1 MKKTFTTIF
10 TCLLGAASVFAT
22 QPSSNLTAEQAL
34 QKADKQFFI
43 ENKGQWHSD
52 VLYLTRMGGLDVW
65 ITKYGVNYTFYQI
78 EKNPNAKNAEHL
90 PGKFDREMEDATLL
104 GHRVLLKLQN
114 HNAHPQ
120 REGKQKQEG
129 YYNYLI
135 GNDPSKHASYV
146 GLYKEA
152 IVKNVYKGID
162 LRYYFDKGY
171 LRYDFLVQPGADP
184 AQIRFSLEG
193 EDKEYLKNGALC
205 YTTRFGEVQM
215 QDLYVYQQNDKKQV
229 QAKFTQ
235 QNGAWQFQLSAYDKT
250 QALIIDP
257 LIYSTYIG
265 GTSYDYGYAIA
276 IDNTGNAYIT
286 GNTTS
291 TNYDTTAGAF
301 QTIYGGG
308 LQGGD
313 VFVTKLN
320 SMGTALIYSTYIGG
334 SDEDLGI
341 AIAVDD
347 LGNVYITGETTS
359 NDYDTTQGAFQT
371 TFGGG
376 YYDVFVSKLNSTG
389 TALIYST
396 YLGGSY
402 MDGGNSIAIDGSG
415 NAYIT
420 GWTNSS
426 DFDTTS
432 GAFQT
437 TYTGG
442 GDAFVTKLN
451 SSGTGLIYSTYIGGS
466 SYDAGFGIAIDSIGN
481 AYITGRTTS
490 TDYDITSGAFQTTYG
505 GGNYDV
511 FVTKLNSTATGLI
524 YSTYI
529 GGSSYDEGYSIAIDG
544 SGNAYIAGSTVSND
558 FDVTP
563 GAFQT
568 TKGGGTYDSDIFVT
582 KLNSTGTT
590 LVYSTYIGGNSGDY
604 AYAISLDNFGN
615 AYITGNT
622 WSADFDITSDAYQT
636 SNEGQHDVF
645 VTKLNNIGTGLI
657 HSTFI
662 GGSGSDYGRG
672 IAIDGF
678 GSAYITGHTY
688 SSSNYDTTSGA
699 FQTTFGGGPVD
710 VFVSKLC
717 FGSIPAQPTVITA
730 STTVC
735 QGTTQIYSVFSAGA
749 TSYTWT
755 LPNGWTGSSTSDT
768 IQAAVD
774 SNGGTITVIAHNG
787 CGSSPTQSINITVNA
802 LPNVSAN
809 ATSTSVCQGSQV
821 TLTGSGAASY
831 TWDNGVPNG
840 VAFAP
845 SATTTYAVTGTDAN
859 GCSNTD
865 QVTVTVNA
873 LPNVSANASA
883 TSVCAGEQVT
893 LSGSGA
899 TTYTW
904 TGGVTNGVAFT
915 PLATTTYTVTGT
927 DANGCSNTDQVTVTV
942 NALPNVSANA
952 SATSV
957 CAGGQVTLSGSGANT
972 YTWTGGVTNGVAFTP
987 TNTAT
992 YTLTGTDANGCNN
1005 TDQVTVTVNPLP
1017 DVTVSNNSN
1026 TLTANQAGAAYQ
1038 WIDCNNNNAPIS
1050 GATNQNFTPTN
1061 GGSYAVVVT
1070 LNGCS
1075 DTSAC
1080 QTVTI
1085 TGLDTQ
1091 ASSKLPF
1098 SIYPNPNKGT
1108 FTIQSTKGGVFELI
1122 DITGKVINTYAITNT
1137 QQTVHENLPAGMYFV
1152 REKESG
1158 SVQKLIIE

>member
-1 MKKTFTTIF
+1 MKKVFTTIF

-22 QPSSNLTAEQAL
+22 QPSSNLKAEEAL

-52 VLYLTRMGGLDVW
+52 VLFLTRMGGLDVW

-78 EKNPNAKNAEHL
+78 EKNSNAEKAERL
-90 PGKFDREMEDATLL
+90 PSKFENDLDDATFL
-104 GHRVLLKLQN
+104 GHRILLKLQN
-114 HNAHPQ
+114 HNANPLPQ
-120 REGKQKQEG
+120 GKIKQQG

-135 GNDPSKHASYV
+135 GNDPSKHASNV

-152 IVKNVYKGID
+152 VVKNVYNGID
-162 LRYYFDKGY
+162 LRYYFDKGS
-171 LRYDFLVQPGADP
+171 LRYDFIVQPGADP
-184 AQIRFSLEG
+184 SQIKFELDG
-193 EDKEYLKNGALC
+193 EYKEYLKNNTLC

-215 QDLYVYQQNDKKQV
+215 QDLFVYQQSDKKQV

-235 QNGAWQFQLSAYDKT
+235 QNGAWQFKLSAYDKT
-250 QALIIDP
+250 QSLIIDP

-265 GTSYDYGYAIA
+265 GTGSEFSNAIA
-276 IDNTGNAYIT
+276 IDNSGNAYIT

-320 SMGTALIYSTYIGG
+320 SMGTALIFSTYIGG
-334 SDEDLGI
+334 SNDDLGR

-426 DFDTTS
+426 DFVTTS

-437 TYTGG
+437 TYAGG
-442 GDAFVTKLN
+442 GDFFVTKLN
-451 SSGTGLIYSTYIGGS
+451 SSGTSLIYSTYIGGS
-466 SYDAGFGIAIDSIGN
+466 SYDEGFGIAIDSIGN

-505 GGNYDV
+505 GGTYDV

-544 SGNAYIAGSTVSND
+544 SGNAYIAGSTESND
-558 FDVTP
+558 FDVTS

-568 TKGGGTYDSDIFVT
+568 TKDGGTYDSDIFVT

-590 LVYSTYIGGNSGDY
+590 LVYSTYIGGNNGDY

-622 WSADFDITSDAYQT
+622 WSTDFDITPDAYQT

-645 VTKLNNIGTGLI
+645 VTKLNNTGTGLI

-672 IAIDGF
+672 IAIDGS

-699 FQTTFGGGPVD
+699 FQTTFGGKPVD

-717 FGSIPAQPTVITA
+717 FGSIPAQPTFTTA
-730 STTVC
+730 NTTVC
-735 QGTTQIYSVFSAGA
+735 QGTTQIYSVSSVGA

-755 LPNGWTGSSTSDT
+755 LPNGWTGSSTTDS
-768 IQAAVD
+768 IQVSAGT
-774 SNGGTITVIAHNG
+774 NGGTITVIAHNG
-787 CGSSPTQSINITVNA
+787 CGSSPAQSINITVNA
-802 LPNVSAN
+802 LPTVSAN

-831 TWDNGVPNG
+831 TWDNGV
-840 VAFAP
+840 
-845 SATTTYAVTGTDAN
+845 
-859 GCSNTD
+859 
-865 QVTVTVNA
+865 
-873 LPNVSANASA
+873 
-883 TSVCAGEQVT
+883 
-893 LSGSGA
+893 
-899 TTYTW
+899 
-904 TGGVTNGVAFT
+904 TNGVAFT
-915 PLATTTYTVTGT
+915 PTATTTYTVTGT
-927 DANGCSNTDQVTVTV
+927 DANGCSN
-942 NALPNVSANA
+942 SA
-952 SATSV
+952 
-957 CAGGQVTLSGSGANT
+957 QI
-972 YTWTGGVTNGVAFTP
+972 
-987 TNTAT
+987 
-992 YTLTGTDANGCNN
+992 
-1005 TDQVTVTVNPLP
+1005 TVTVNPLP
-1017 DVTVSNNSN
+1017 NITVSNNAN
-1026 TLTANQAGAAYQ
+1026 TLTANQAGATYQ

-1050 GATNQNFTPTN
+1050 GATSQNFTPTTS
-1061 GGSYAVVVT
+1061 GSYAVIII
-1070 LNGCS
+1070 LNGCV

-1085 TGLDTQ
+1085 TGVDTQ
-1091 ASSKLPF
+1091 ALSKQVF
-1098 SIYPNPNKGT
+1098 SIYPNPNRGN
-1108 FTIQSTKGGVFELI
+1108 FTIQSTKGGVLELM
-1122 DITGKVINTYAITNT
+1122 DVTGKVINTYTITNT
-1137 QQTVHENLPAGMYFV
+1137 QQTVQENIPAGMYFV
-1152 REKESG
+1152 REKDSG

>member
-1 MKKTFTTIF
+1 MKKIVTTIF
-10 TCLLGAASVFAT
+10 TCVLGAASVFAT
-22 QPSSNLTAEQAL
+22 QPSSNLKAEEAL

-52 VLYLTRMGGLDVW
+52 VLFLTRMGGLDVW
-65 ITKYGVNYTFYQI
+65 ITKYGVNYTFYKI
-78 EKNPNAKNAEHL
+78 EKNPNAEKAAHL
-90 PGKFDREMEDATLL
+90 PSKFENDLDDATLL
-104 GHRVLLKLQN
+104 GHRILLKLQN
-114 HNAHPQ
+114 HNANPLPQ
-120 REGKQKQEG
+120 GKIKQQG

-135 GNDPSKHASYV
+135 GNDPSKHASNV

-152 IVKNVYKGID
+152 VVKNVYNGID
-162 LRYYFDKGY
+162 LRYYFDKGS
-171 LRYDFLVQPGADP
+171 LRYDFIVQPGADP
-184 AQIRFSLEG
+184 SQIKFELDG
-193 EDKEYLKNGALC
+193 EYKEYLKNNTLC
-205 YTTRFGEVQM
+205 YTTHFGEVQM
-215 QDLYVYQQNDKKQV
+215 QDLYVYQQSDKKQV
-229 QAKFTQ
+229 PAKFTQ
-235 QNGAWQFQLSAYDKT
+235 QNGAWQFQLSNYDKT
-250 QALIIDP
+250 QSLIIDP

-265 GTSYDYGYAIA
+265 GTGSEFSNAIA
-276 IDNTGNAYIT
+276 IDNSGNAYIT

-320 SMGTALIYSTYIGG
+320 SMGTALIFSTYIGG
-334 SDEDLGI
+334 SNDDLGR

-402 MDGGNSIAIDGSG
+402 MDGGNSIAIDASG

-437 TYTGG
+437 TYAGG
-442 GDAFVTKLN
+442 GDFFVTKLN
-451 SSGTGLIYSTYIGGS
+451 SSGTSLIYSTYIGGS
-466 SYDAGFGIAIDSIGN
+466 SYDEGFGIAIDSIGN

-505 GGNYDV
+505 GGTYDV

-544 SGNAYIAGSTVSND
+544 SGNAYIAGSTESND

-615 AYITGNT
+615 AYIIGNT
-622 WSADFDITSDAYQT
+622 WSTDFDITPDAYQT

-645 VTKLNNIGTGLI
+645 VTKLNNTGTSLI

-717 FGSIPAQPTVITA
+717 FGSIPAQPTFTTA
-730 STTVC
+730 NTTVC
-735 QGTTQIYSVFSAGA
+735 QGTTQIYSVSSVGA

-755 LPNGWTGSSTSDT
+755 LPNGWTGSSTTDS
-768 IQAAVD
+768 IQVSAGT
-774 SNGGTITVIAHNG
+774 NGGTITVIAHNG
-787 CGSSPTQSINITVNA
+787 CGSSPAQSINITVNA

-831 TWDNGVPNG
+831 VWDN
-840 VAFAP
+840 
-845 SATTTYAVTGTDAN
+845 
-859 GCSNTD
+859 
-865 QVTVTVNA
+865 
-873 LPNVSANASA
+873 
-883 TSVCAGEQVT
+883 
-893 LSGSGA
+893 
-899 TTYTW
+899 
-904 TGGVTNGVAFT
+904 GVTNGVAFT
-915 PLATTTYTVTGT
+915 PTATTTYTVTGT
-927 DANGCSNTDQVTVTV
+927 DANGCSNTAQI
-942 NALPNVSANA
+942 
-952 SATSV
+952 
-957 CAGGQVTLSGSGANT
+957 
-972 YTWTGGVTNGVAFTP
+972 
-987 TNTAT
+987 
-992 YTLTGTDANGCNN
+992 
-1005 TDQVTVTVNPLP
+1005 TVTVNPLP
-1017 DVTVSNNSN
+1017 NITVSNNAN
-1026 TLTANQAGAAYQ
+1026 TLTANQAGATYQ
-1038 WIDCNNNNAPIS
+1038 WIDCNNNNALIS

-1061 GGSYAVVVT
+1061 GGSYAVIVT

-1085 TGLDTQ
+1085 TGVDTQ
-1091 ASSKLPF
+1091 ALSKQVF
-1098 SIYPNPNKGT
+1098 SIYPNPNRGN
-1108 FTIQSTKGGVFELI
+1108 FTIQSTKGGVFELM
-1122 DITGKVINTYAITNT
+1122 DVTGKVIHTYTITNT
-1137 QQTVHENLPAGMYFV
+1137 QQTVNENIPAGMYFV